1 MSYTEKT
8 GTRESEAKTRGMSS
22 YKSKYSVIRLLCL
35 VAAGILLISAAG
47 GPAFAK
53 TASKK
58 TKKSARSKILVVDTS
73 KTSSCRA
80 AMNALEKCGADARF
94 QGKGTISAKNY
105 DGLVIPGGNDINP
118 KRYRKKNTSSYGIS
132 NPRDALQL
140 AAIKAFVRAEKPI
153 FGICRGEQLL
163 NVYFGGTLIQHI
175 SGHRNKTMNV
185 AITKKTL
192 LYSLYGSHE
201 PVYHS
206 HHQCIGKLGKGLVPM
221 AWHERHIEAV
231 YHKTLPVI
239 GVQWHPEQRMSNGA
253 KLIKK
258 FISMCQSNR
267 DKNRAKTKKK
277 K

>member
-1 MSYTEKT
+1 
-8 GTRESEAKTRGMSS
+8 
-22 YKSKYSVIRLLCL
+22 
-35 VAAGILLISAAG
+35 
-47 GPAFAK
+47 
-53 TASKK
+53 
-58 TKKSARSKILVVDTS
+58 
-73 KTSSCRA
+73 
-80 AMNALEKCGADARF
+80 
-94 QGKGTISAKNY
+94 
-105 DGLVIPGGNDINP
+105 
-118 KRYRKKNTSSYGIS
+118 
-132 NPRDALQL
+132 
-140 AAIKAFVRAEKPI
+140 
-153 FGICRGEQLL
+153 
-163 NVYFGGTLIQHI
+163 
-175 SGHRNKTMNV
+175 MNV